1 MILDRTLIMMN
12 GRLFFALITVIGAA
26 LITNQANPATMQ
38 VTLQL
43 YLMGMVILGIGLDI
57 FGRLKLQAL
66 DTDDNENE
74 R

>member
-1 MILDRTLIMMN
+1 MDRKLIMMN

-26 LITNQANPATMQ
+26 LITNQANPATMH

-74 R
+74 H